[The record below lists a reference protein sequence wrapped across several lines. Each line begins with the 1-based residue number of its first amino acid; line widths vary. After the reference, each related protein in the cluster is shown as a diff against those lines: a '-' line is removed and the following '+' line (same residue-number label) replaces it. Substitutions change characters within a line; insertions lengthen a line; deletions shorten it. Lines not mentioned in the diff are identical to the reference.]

1 LAYLEM
7 FGTSQN
13 ARAVPHLVQP
23 PLQQLATGLGQCQIA
38 LADPRAYAEDD
49 NNRELKQYGKRIRYV
64 NAHNKG

>member
-1 LAYLEM
+1 
-7 FGTSQN
+7 
-13 ARAVPHLVQP
+13 LVQP
-23 PLQQLATGLGQCQIA
+23 PLQQLATGVGHCQIA